1 VRLGEVWI
9 VTSGNV
15 TNNAQSAIHA
25 KYCSKSVHFIDGS
38 RLADLVERYL
48 PFYWSRLPLPL
59 AKYLAELI
67 SRIDEAESQ
76 SVLTPA
82 NQEPD
87 LAEVV
92 VDGYKS
98 KATQKAIALD
108 EILDDERQI
117 TVLEGDMGSGKSK
130 LLRLIAKRAADP
142 AEYERGLLIPV
153 LLSAR
158 DVRADY
164 EFRCQR

>member
-1 VRLGEVWI
+1 
-9 VTSGNV
+9 
-15 TNNAQSAIHA
+15 
-25 KYCSKSVHFIDGS
+25 
-38 RLADLVERYL
+38 
-48 PFYWSRLPLPL
+48 LPLPL